1 MVAQKGKDILLKV
14 ASAGGSYVTCAGMR
28 SKRLAFN
35 TETVDVTDAD
45 AVGRWREL
53 LGGSAVQRASISGS
67 GIFKDAQSDSLFR
80 QAFFDGAIPDW
91 QIVLPGF
98 GLLQGA
104 FQIVVLEYGGAHNGE
119 VTFEIALES
128 AGPVKFTETA

>member
-1 MVAQKGKDILLKV
+1 MAAQRGKDILLKV
-14 ASAGGSYVTCAGMR
+14 ADAGGHFVTCAGMR

-35 TETVDVTDAD
+35 TETVDVTDAGS
-45 AVGRWREL
+45 AGRWREL

-67 GIFKDAQSDSLFR
+67 GLFKDAQSDGLFR
-80 QAFFDGAIPDW
+80 QAFFDGDIPDW

-98 GLLQGA
+98 GLLQGP
-104 FQIVVLEYGGAHNGE
+104 FQIVALEYGGAHNGE

-128 AGPVKFTETA
+128 AGPVKFTEIA

>member
-1 MVAQKGKDILLKV
+1 MSAQRGKDILLKIAN
-14 ASAGGSYVTCAGMR
+14 ASGGYVTCAGMR

-53 LGGSAVQRASISGS
+53 LGGSAVQRASLSGS
-67 GIFKDAQSDSLFR
+67 GLFKDAQSDKMFQ
-80 QAFFDGAIPDW
+80 QAFFNGEIPLW

-98 GLLQGA
+98 GMLQGA
-104 FQIVVLEYGGAHNGE
+104 FQITALEYGGAHNGE

-128 AGPVKFTETA
+128 AGPVKFSELA

>member
-1 MVAQKGKDILLKV
+1 MSAQRGRDILLKI
-14 ASAGGSYVTCAGMR
+14 ANAGGGYVTCAGMR

-45 AVGRWREL
+45 AAGRWREL
-53 LGGSAVQRASISGS
+53 LGGSAVQRVSIGGS
-67 GIFKDAQSDSLFR
+67 GLFKDAQSDKLFQ
-80 QAFFDGAIPDW
+80 QAFFNGEIPLW

-98 GLLQGA
+98 GTLQGA
-104 FQIVVLEYGGAHNGE
+104 FQITALEYGGAHNGE

-128 AGPVKFTETA
+128 AGPVKFVELA